1 MREPFL
7 VQDFLGAVEC
17 RACRLAMDVGEHSEA
32 AVLEANGVQVDAAR
46 QAGDV
51 DVAPEV
57 LGLVEAG
64 LDRRLTDVA
73 NHFGLALTGREGSG
87 FVRYAPGGF
96 YRRHVD
102 WAESPAWPDAARRRV
117 SAVLFLNSS
126 RAADPEGVFD
136 GGVLRLYPASGDV
149 IDIVPRRGLLVAF
162 GSTMPHEVT
171 VVARGVRDAVVDWY
185 Y

>member
-7 VQDFLGAVEC
+7 VQDFLDAAEC
-17 RACRLAMDVGEHSEA
+17 RVCRLAMDAGEHSEA
-32 AVLEANGVQVDAAR
+32 AVLEGDGVQVDAAR
-46 QAGDV
+46 RAGDV
-51 DVAPEV
+51 DVAPQV
-57 LGLVEAG
+57 LGRGEAR
-64 LDRRLTDVA
+64 LDRPLAEVA
-73 NHFGLALTGREGSG
+73 PDIGHAQTGREGSG

-102 WAESPAWPDAARRRV
+102 WAEAPAWPGAARRRV

-126 RAADPEGVFD
+126 RAADPEGVFE
-136 GGVLRLYPASGDV
+136 GGVLRLYPASGV

-162 GSTMPHEVT
+162 GSTTPHEVT
-171 VVARGVRDAVVDWY
+171 AVANGVRDAVVDWY